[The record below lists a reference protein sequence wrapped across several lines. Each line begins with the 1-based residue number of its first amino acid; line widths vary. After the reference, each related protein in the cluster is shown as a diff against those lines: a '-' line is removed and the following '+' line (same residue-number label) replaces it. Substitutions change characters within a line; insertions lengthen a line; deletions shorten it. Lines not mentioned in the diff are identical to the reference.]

1 MLCSIC
7 GKDKDCESDYI
18 DGEYGEQ
25 RIINTC
31 TDCLSLISELEES
44 LFNKKQYL
52 KHQERDLIAC
62 YPPEYEGRVL
72 EIESLKSEIQ
82 MIKLEIEK
90 LHAPK

>member
-31 TDCLSLISELEES
+31 TDCLSLMSELEES
-44 LFNKKQYL
+44 LYNKKRYL
-52 KHQERDLIAC
+52 KHQERDLTAC
-62 YPPEYEGRVL
+62 YPPEYRWRVE
-72 EIESLKSEIQ
+72 EIASLKSEIQ
-82 MIKLEIEK
+82 EIEK
-90 LHAPK
+90 EIQKLHIPK